1 MTQKPNMFQGT
12 SIEGQRSPYSVT
24 PSVGEVRDWKR
35 KVRRT
40 VSKRILTDAD
50 LARVH
55 GLSGREA
62 GRVLGVSKTTV
73 NDARAEARQ
82 RGAVPALGAPIVDGP
97 QWPVIQAARPVQVN
111 VMAPKSNKVKL
122 TDDWK
127 TAIVLPD
134 PQIGFRKFEDG
145 TLDPY
150 HDENAMSVALQIIAY
165 EEVVS
170 GVDQVINLG
179 DFLDL
184 PSQGKYAQEAT
195 FANTTQLAL
204 DYGHEFL
211 AKQRALAPDAK
222 IILIE
227 GNHDRRL
234 QNFVEINALSAF
246 GLRRAGLPD
255 SWPVMSLP
263 NLLRLD
269 DLGVDYIDAYPAGVH
284 WVADN
289 LRAIHGNKV
298 RSNGSTA
305 AAYTNA
311 MPHISTIFGH
321 THRLE
326 IQSVTTFDRVG
337 KIRSMAISP
346 GCLCRI
352 DGAVPSVHG
361 AIGIDGRPAVEY
373 ENWQQG
379 IAVIKY
385 KDTGE
390 FFVNLVQIEDG
401 RTVYDG
407 VEFNA

>member
-1 MTQKPNMFQGT
+1 M
-12 SIEGQRSPYSVT
+12 
-24 PSVGEVRDWKR
+24 
-35 KVRRT
+35 
-40 VSKRILTDAD
+40 SKRIVTEAD
-50 LARVH
+50 LLRVH

-62 GRVLGVSKTTV
+62 ARVLGVSKTAV
-73 NDARAEARQ
+73 NDARAEARR
-82 RGAVPALGAPIVDGP
+82 RGALLPNTPPIDGSTHWDPITPAK
-97 QWPVIQAARPVQVN
+97 PVQVN
-111 VMAPKSNKVKL
+111 VRSVRTALKPAAS
-122 TDDWK
+122 DWK
-127 TAIVLPD
+127 TAVVFPD
-134 PQIGFRKFEDG
+134 PQIGFRKLEDG
-145 TLDPY
+145 SLDPF
-150 HDENAMSVALQIIAY
+150 HDDKAMSVALQILDY
-165 EEVVS
+165 ENS
-170 GVDQVINLG
+170 RYGVDEVINLG

-204 DYGHEFL
+204 DAGHEFL

-222 IILIE
+222 IVLIE

-234 QNFVEINALSAF
+234 QNFVEANTLSAF
-246 GLRRAGLPD
+246 GLRRANMPD

-263 NLLRLD
+263 YLLRLD

-298 RSNGSTA
+298 RSGGSTA

-311 MPHISTIFGH
+311 TPHISTIFGH

-326 IQSVTTFDRVG
+326 IQSVTTYDRLG
-337 KIRSMAISP
+337 KIRSMAVSP
-346 GCLCRI
+346 GCLCRV

-361 AIGIDGRPAVEY
+361 AIGIDGKPAVEW

-379 IAVIKY
+379 VAVIKY

-390 FFVNLVQIEDG
+390 FFVNLVQIDDG
-401 RTVYDG
+401 QTVYDG